1 MYYRQAAESGG
12 QTMGKNTE
20 QEPDRL
26 EEAARAGWL
35 YYIAGNTQDQI
46 ASKLGVSRQTAQRL
60 VSLAVSQ
67 RLIKVRLDHPIAE
80 CLRLAELV
88 KERFG
93 LALCEVV
100 PADAGSRSTTIGVAE
115 ATAAELE
122 RQLSSRRPMVIA
134 LGSGRTLRAAADQLP
149 PMDCPHH
156 KIVSLVGNIAPD
168 GSASFYDVITR
179 VAVAVRAPHFP
190 MPLPVIASTQPER
203 KLLLAQKPV
212 EHVVQL
218 ARRADVTFVGIG
230 HLGDGA
236 PLLQDGFVTREE
248 MHTLLKAGAVGEIIG
263 WAFDREGGLIKG
275 LTNDRVA
282 SVRLDQPAERLVI
295 AAAMGAVKADAIAAA
310 LAGRLVSGLITN
322 ETMARRLLD
331 R

>member
-1 MYYRQAAESGG
+1 MAKKQD
-12 QTMGKNTE
+12 
-20 QEPDRL
+20 QEPTKLD
-26 EEAARAGWL
+26 EAARAGWL
-35 YYIAGNTQDQI
+35 YYIAGNTQDEI

-60 VSLAVSQ
+60 VSLAVSE

-80 CLRLAELV
+80 CMRLAALM

-100 PADAGSRSTTIGVAE
+100 PADRGSRATTVGVAE

-122 RQLSSRRPMVIA
+122 RQLRSRYPMVIA

-149 PMDCPHH
+149 PMDCPQH
-156 KIVSLVGNIAPD
+156 KLVSLVGNIAPD

-179 VAVAVRAPHFP
+179 MSNAVCAPHFP
-190 MPLPVIASTQPER
+190 MPLPVIASTQAEK

-212 EHVVQL
+212 DRVVEL

-230 HLGDGA
+230 HLGEAA

-248 MHTLLKAGAVGEIIG
+248 MRALVKAGGVGEIIG
-263 WAFDREGGLIKG
+263 WAYDRDGRLIRG
-275 LTNDRVA
+275 LTNDSVA
-282 SVRLDQPAERLVI
+282 SVSLSQPAQRLVI
-295 AAAMGAVKADAIAAA
+295 AAAMGPAKADAIAAA

-322 ETMARRLLD
+322 ETIARDLID